1 MKFFILFFTL
11 SLCNLS
17 ISQNFYLKIEGG
29 NNLETQQIDSLN
41 YKSQHKLVADILKEK
56 EIFDLRLQNNG
67 FFEAE
72 LTKQTKTNDS
82 TFLFQYKLGLPV
94 KNIHIYVGKVSD
106 DILNILQIESD
117 SIQLKISETESWM
130 QSKVNLLEK
139 KGYSLAKLSL
149 TNHKENNHTLT
160 ANLFV
165 ELNQKRTVDDLVILG
180 YDKFPTNIKKNWV
193 KKYKKRIFNQDLVKE
208 INDDFSELPFIT
220 QTKYP
225 EILFTDSST
234 KIYAYLEKSTP
245 NKFDGFI
252 GFSNDENSKLVFNGY
267 LDLSLQNIFN
277 SGEKFKLYW
286 KNDGKQQTSFNLG
299 TELPYLFKSPL
310 GLKTD
315 LRIFKKDSTFQNTI
329 VDLNL
334 GYYFT
339 YNKKVYL
346 GFQNTKSVDIQKANS
361 DVLNNFT
368 NTFYTTSFEYF
379 KRNLTDFLFPERI
392 NFIFKTGVGNRK
404 IKSENTSQ
412 FFGQIDASHTLYLN
426 TKNNIR
432 IKNQTFYLNSDTY
445 IVNELYRF
453 GGINS
458 IRGFREN
465 SLQANFFSGLMLEY
479 NYILAPN
486 MYVHSI
492 TDYGYFQDKASNLQN
507 SLLGLGFGFGLLT
520 NNGLF
525 NLVYANGSTNEQ
537 AIKLSNSIIHISFK
551 TNF

>member
-1 MKFFILFFTL
+1 M
-11 SLCNLS
+11 
-17 ISQNFYLKIEGG
+17 
-29 NNLETQQIDSLN
+29 
-41 YKSQHKLVADILKEK
+41 
-56 EIFDLRLQNNG
+56 
-67 FFEAE
+67 
-72 LTKQTKTNDS
+72 
-82 TFLFQYKLGLPV
+82 
-94 KNIHIYVGKVSD
+94 
-106 DILNILQIESD
+106 
-117 SIQLKISETESWM
+117 
-130 QSKVNLLEK
+130 
-139 KGYSLAKLSL
+139 
-149 TNHKENNHTLT
+149 
-160 ANLFV
+160 
-165 ELNQKRTVDDLVILG
+165 VILG
-180 YDKFPTNIKKNWV
+180 YDKFPTNIKKNWI
-193 KKYKKRIFNQDLVKE
+193 KKYKRRTFNQDLVKE
-208 INDDFSELPFIT
+208 INDDFSELTFIT

-225 EILFTDSST
+225 EILFTENST
-234 KIYAYLEKSTP
+234 KIYTYLEKTKP
-245 NKFDGFI
+245 NRFDGFI

-310 GLKTD
+310 GLKAD
-315 LRIFKKDSTFQNTI
+315 IRIFKRDSTFQNTI
-329 VDLNL
+329 TDLNL

-346 GFQNTKSVDIQKANS
+346 GFQNTKSVDIQKVNS
-361 DVLNNFT
+361 ATLNTFT

-379 KRNLTDFLFPERI
+379 KRRLGDFLFPEKT
-392 NFIFKTGVGNRK
+392 NLLLKTGFGNRK
-404 IKSENTSQ
+404 ITSEKTSQ

-465 SLQANFFSGLMLEY
+465 SLQANFFTGLMLEY

-486 MYVHSI
+486 IYVHSI
-492 TDYGYFQDKASNLQN
+492 TDYGYFQDKSSDIQD

-525 NLVYANGSTNEQ
+525 NLVYANGSTNNQ

>member
-1 MKFFILFFTL
+1 M
-11 SLCNLS
+11 
-17 ISQNFYLKIEGG
+17 KIEGG